1 MPTKDV
7 EDHERRGNESFSGR
21 EEEEE
26 SRKGRRGGRGEEEEE
41 RRKRMTFSDEG

>member
-7 EDHERRGNESFSGR
+7 EDHERRGNERFSVH